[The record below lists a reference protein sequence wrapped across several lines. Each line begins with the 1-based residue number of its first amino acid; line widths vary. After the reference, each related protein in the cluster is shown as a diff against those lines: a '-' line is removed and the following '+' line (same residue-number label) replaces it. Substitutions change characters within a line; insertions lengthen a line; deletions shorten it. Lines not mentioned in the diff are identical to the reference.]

1 MASLELRNVQKSY
14 GNSQIATLKDIALK
28 IDAGEFLILVG
39 PSGCGKSTLM
49 NCIAGLEN
57 ITGGEILVDG
67 EDISQ
72 ASPKDRDI
80 AMVFQ
85 SYALYPTMSVRDN
98 IAFGLK
104 MRKVPAAKIE
114 EEVARVAKLL
124 QIEPLLERKPS
135 QLSGGQQQR
144 VAMGRALAR
153 RPKIY
158 LFDEPLSNLD
168 AKLRVEMRTEIK
180 LMHQRLKTTT
190 VYVTHDQIEAM
201 TLGDKV
207 AVMKDGV
214 IQQFGTPHE
223 IYNNPA
229 NLFVAS
235 FIGSPPMNFVPLRI
249 RQRDGRWVGVLNS
262 EQGSCELPLPITSDE
277 GLRDRELILGIRPE
291 QIGLSNGSAAD
302 LSLLVDIEVVEPTGP
317 DTLVVFALN
326 QVKAC
331 CRLAPDQAPRWGDAQ
346 PAVRSAQGPAVRRP
360 ERRTAG
366 PGAACSHAR
375 KQGHAA
381 GFQRSGAGA
390 VRYRPALPA
399 GWG

>member
-104 MRKVPAAKIE
+104 MRKVPAAKID

-262 EQGSCELPLPITSDE
+262 EQGSCELPLPITSDD

-331 CRLAPDQAPRWGDAQ
+331 CRLAPDQAPRVGETLNLQFDPRKVLLFDAQSGERLGLAQ
-346 PAVRSAQGPAVRRP
+346 PAATRESKVTRLVSNG
-360 ERRTAG
+360 AG
-366 PGAACSHAR
+366 PV
-375 KQGHAA
+375 Q
-381 GFQRSGAGA
+381 
-390 VRYRPALPA
+390 
-399 GWG
+399 

>member
-1 MASLELRNVQKSY
+1 MASLELRNVHKNY

-223 IYNNPA
+223 IYNDPA

-262 EQGSCELPLPITSDE
+262 EQGSCELPLPITSDD

-291 QIGLSNGSAAD
+291 QIGLAEVGTAD
-302 LSLLVDIEVVEPTGP
+302 FSLAVDIEVVEPTGP
-317 DTLVVFALN
+317 DTLVVFTLN

-331 CRLAPDQAPRWGDAQ
+331 CRLTPDQAPRVGETLNLQFDPRKALLFDAQ
-346 PAVRSAQGPAVRRP
+346 TGERLGVVQPEPVRESKVTRLV
-360 ERRTAG
+360 
-366 PGAACSHAR
+366 SN
-375 KQGHAA
+375 
-381 GFQRSGAGA
+381 GAGTA
-390 VRYRPALPA
+390 Q
-399 GWG
+399 

>member
-1 MASLELRNVQKSY
+1 MAALELCNVRKSY
-14 GNSQIATLKDIALK
+14 PGSNHDTLKDIDLK
-28 IDAGEFLILVG
+28 IDDGEFLILVG

-49 NCIAGLEN
+49 NCIAGLEE
-57 ITGGEILVDG
+57 ITGGEIRLDG
-67 EDISQ
+67 ADISG

-85 SYALYPTMSVRDN
+85 SYALYPTMTVQEN

-114 EEVARVAKLL
+114 EEVSRVAKLL
-124 QIEPLLERKPS
+124 QIEHLLGRKPS

-207 AVMKDGV
+207 AVMKDGIV
-214 IQQFGTPHE
+214 QQFGTPKD

-235 FIGSPPMNFVPLRI
+235 FIGSPPMNFIPLRLT
-249 RQRDGRWVGVLNS
+249 RQADGWRALLESG
-262 EQGSCELPLPITSDE
+262 QDRCELPLNLADGQSLE
-277 GLRDRELILGIRPE
+277 GREVILGIRPE
-291 QIGLSNGSAAD
+291 QISVGTEAD
-302 LSLLVDIEVVEPTGP
+302 LPSLRAEVQVIEPTGP
-317 DTLVVFALN
+317 DTMIFVSLN
-326 QVKAC
+326 QTKVC
-331 CRLAPDQAPRWGDAQ
+331 CRLAPDAAPNPGESLTLQFEPDKVLLFDAQ
-346 PAVRSAQGPAVRRP
+346 TG
-360 ERRTAG
+360 ERLGVT
-366 PGAACSHAR
+366 PGNGSSGRNGTVTRLVAR
-375 KQGHAA
+375 
-381 GFQRSGAGA
+381 
-390 VRYRPALPA
+390 
-399 GWG
+399 

>member
-1 MASLELRNVQKSY
+1 MASLELRNVQKNY

-331 CRLAPDQAPRWGDAQ
+331 CRLAPDQAPRVGETLNLQFDPRKVLLFDAQSGERLGLAQ
-346 PAVRSAQGPAVRRP
+346 PAVTRESKVTRLVSNG
-360 ERRTAG
+360 AG
-366 PGAACSHAR
+366 PV
-375 KQGHAA
+375 Q
-381 GFQRSGAGA
+381 
-390 VRYRPALPA
+390 
-399 GWG
+399 

>member
-1 MASLELRNVQKSY
+1 MATLELRNVNKSY
-14 GNSQIATLKDIALK
+14 GSGLADTLKNIEIS
-28 IDAGEFLILVG
+28 IDSGEFLILVG

-49 NCIAGLEN
+49 NCIAGLED
-57 ITGGEILVDG
+57 ISGGAILVDDQ
-67 EDISQ
+67 DISGM
-72 ASPKDRDI
+72 SPKDRDI

-85 SYALYPTMSVRDN
+85 SYALYPTMTVKDN

-104 MRKVPAAKIE
+104 MRKMAPAAIE

-124 QIEPLLERKPS
+124 QIEHLLTRKPG

-207 AVMKDGV
+207 AVMKDGI
-214 IQQFGTPHE
+214 IQQFGTPRE
-223 IYNNPA
+223 IYNDPA

-235 FIGSPPMNFVPLRI
+235 FIGSPPMNFIPLRLQ
-249 RQRDGRWVGVLNS
+249 RRDGQLLALLDSGQAR
-262 EQGSCELPLPITSDE
+262 CELPLGAMGE
-277 GLRDRELILGIRPE
+277 GFENREVILGIRPE
-291 QIGLSNGSAAD
+291 QIQLATAVTRNQSSIRA
-302 LSLLVDIEVVEPTGP
+302 EVEVIEPTGP
-317 DTLVVFALN
+317 DTLVFVCLN
-326 QVKAC
+326 QTKVC
-331 CRLAPDQAPRWGDAQ
+331 CRLAPDDAPQVGQTLELQFDPSRVLLFDAQ
-346 PAVRSAQGPAVRRP
+346 SGERLLPGKPQPVERKVAQLKLG
-360 ERRTAG
+360 
-366 PGAACSHAR
+366 
-375 KQGHAA
+375 
-381 GFQRSGAGA
+381 
-390 VRYRPALPA
+390 
-399 GWG
+399 

>member
-1 MASLELRNVQKSY
+1 MATLELRNVNKSY
-14 GNSQIATLKDIALK
+14 GKGLPDTLKNIELK
-28 IDAGEFLILVG
+28 IDDGEFLILVG

-49 NCIAGLEN
+49 NCIAGLES
-57 ITGGEILVDG
+57 ISGGSILVDDA
-67 EDISQ
+67 DISGM
-72 ASPKDRDI
+72 SPKDRDI

-104 MRKVPAAKIE
+104 IRKMNAAAID

-124 QIEPLLERKPS
+124 QIEHLLKRKPG

-168 AKLRVEMRTEIK
+168 AKLRVEMRTEMK

-207 AVMKDGV
+207 AVMKDGI
-214 IQQFGTPHE
+214 IQQFGTPKQ
-223 IYNNPA
+223 IYNDPA

-235 FIGSPPMNFVPLRI
+235 FIGSPPMNFIPVRVK
-249 RQRDGRWVGVLNS
+249 RQADCLQAVLES
-262 EQGSCELPLPITSDE
+262 GQSRCELPLALSDA
-277 GLRDRELILGIRPE
+277 GLEDRELILGIRPE
-291 QIGLSNGSAAD
+291 QIVLASNELTHLPTLRAE
-302 LSLLVDIEVVEPTGP
+302 VQVVEPTGP
-317 DTLVVFALN
+317 DTLVFVN
-326 QVKAC
+326 INNTKVC
-331 CRLAPDQAPRWGDAQ
+331 CRLTPDSAPDSGQNLTLQFDSSKVLLFDANT
-346 PAVRSAQGPAVRRP
+346 G
-360 ERRTAG
+360 ERLR
-366 PGAACSHAR
+366 
-375 KQGHAA
+375 
-381 GFQRSGAGA
+381 
-390 VRYRPALPA
+390 ALCVPQECVA
-399 GWG
+399 

>member
-1 MASLELRNVQKSY
+1 MATLELRNVHKTY
-14 GNSQIATLKDIALK
+14 GSGLPDTLKDIQLA
-28 IDAGEFLILVG
+28 IRDGEFLILVG

-49 NCIAGLEN
+49 NCIAGLES
-57 ITGGEILVDG
+57 ISGGAILIDD
-67 EDISQ
+67 EDVSGM
-72 ASPKDRDI
+72 SPKDRDI

-104 MRKVPAAKIE
+104 IRKLPQAAID

-124 QIEPLLERKPS
+124 QIEHLLGRKPG

-207 AVMKDGV
+207 AVMKDGI
-214 IQQFGTPHE
+214 IQQFGTPQQ
-223 IYNNPA
+223 IYNDPA

-235 FIGSPPMNFVPLRI
+235 FIGSPPMNFIPVRLS
-249 RQRDGRWVGVLNS
+249 RQDGRVLVLLDS
-262 EQGSCELPLPITSDE
+262 GQARCELPLGSAGDGLE
-277 GLRDRELILGIRPE
+277 GRELMLGVRPE
-291 QIGLSNGSAAD
+291 QITLGSAPGNGLPGIRA
-302 LSLLVDIEVVEPTGP
+302 EVQVTEPTGP
-317 DTLVVFALN
+317 DLLVFVTLN
-326 QVKAC
+326 QTKVC
-331 CRLAPDQAPRWGDAQ
+331 CRLAPDVACRVGDSLDLQ
-346 PAVRSAQGPAVRRP
+346 FDPARVLLFDASTGERLDLSANARR
-360 ERRTAG
+360 EDNVTQFKGR
-366 PGAACSHAR
+366 
-375 KQGHAA
+375 
-381 GFQRSGAGA
+381 
-390 VRYRPALPA
+390 
-399 GWG
+399 